1 MSLVSSTLRS
11 FMPRPKNPKGTALGS
26 VIGSFIPGI
35 GSDLGGQ
42 LGNVVADIL
51 PSSGGPAREG
61 GGRPDSAP
69 TSEVLTQQNQIPDM
83 RPTMMRGGGTDN
95 IQRDMTFR
103 RSPMY
108 QQANV
113 VTGLFGQAARTLTK
127 PGVQGLIGGTVLGS
141 VVEFFID
148 EFGNEKKLVITR
160 KMQRDIRELFKL
172 SGGDFATTAFL
183 YEEATGRQLTERQV
197 IKIYTKKFSNQ
208 GPYVT
213 KAAVRKM
220 KRTYMKLDTLC
231 DLKDKM
237 CPPKRRAPAR
247 RRTTSSQTITQ
258 VK

>member
-11 FMPRPKNPKGTALGS
+11 FFPRPKNPKGAALGS
-26 VIGSFIPGI
+26 IIGSVIPGI
-35 GSDLGGQ
+35 GTDLGGQ
-42 LGNVVADIL
+42 IGNVVADIL
-51 PSSGGPAREG
+51 PSGGGAAREG

-69 TSEVLTQQNQIPDM
+69 TPEVLTQQNQIPDM
-83 RPTMMRGGGTDN
+83 RPIPMMGGGTDN
-95 IQRDMTFR
+95 MQRDMTFR
-103 RSPMY
+103 RSPMI

-127 PGVQGLIGGTVLGS
+127 PGVQGLIGGTILGE

-148 EFGNEKKLVITR
+148 SDGREKKLIITR
-160 KMQRDIRELFKL
+160 KMQRDIKQLFKL
-172 SGGDFATTAFL
+172 SGGSFETTAFL
-183 YEEATGRQLTERQV
+183 YEEATGRRLTERQV
-197 IKIYTKKFSNQ
+197 IKIYTKTFSNQ
-208 GPYVT
+208 GPFVT

-220 KRTYMKLDTLC
+220 KRTFNKLDTLC

-247 RRTTSSQTITQ
+247 RRTMSAQTITQ

>member
-1 MSLVSSTLRS
+1 MSLFPSSITKFL
-11 FMPRPKNPKGTALGS
+11 PKPKNPKGTALGS

-42 LGNVVADIL
+42 IGNVIGDIL
-51 PSSGGPAREG
+51 PSSGGAAREG
-61 GGRPDSAP
+61 GGRPDSLPAP
-69 TSEVLTQQNQIPDM
+69 EVLTQQNQIPDM
-83 RPTMMRGGGTDN
+83 RPVYMTGSGTDN

-103 RSPMY
+103 RSPMI

-113 VTGLFGQAARTLTK
+113 VTGLFGQAARTLTR
-127 PGVQGLIGGTVLGS
+127 PGVGGFIGGTALGS
-141 VVEFFID
+141 IVEFFID

-160 KMQRDIRELFKL
+160 KMQRDIRELFKM

-183 YEEATGRQLTERQV
+183 YEEATGRRLTERQV

-247 RRTTSSQTITQ
+247 RRSTASQTITQ

>member
-1 MSLVSSTLRS
+1 MQDFGLSKIIQATK
-11 FMPRPKNPKGTALGS
+11 PRNPKGSLIGS

-35 GSDLGGQ
+35 GSTVGSQ
-42 LGNVVADIL
+42 IGNVVGDIL
-51 PSSGGPAREG
+51 PSPAQEG
-61 GGRPDSAP
+61 GGRPSADTTP
-69 TSEVLTQQNQIPDM
+69 EIITQQSQIPDA
-83 RPTMMRGGGTDN
+83 RPTMMTGYGSDDM
-95 IQRDMTFR
+95 QRDMTFR
-103 RSPMY
+103 RNPMI

-127 PGVQGLIGGTVLGS
+127 PGVGGLIGGLGLGS

-148 EFGNEKKLVITR
+148 EFGRERKLVITR
-160 KMQRDIRELFKL
+160 KMQREIKQLFKL

-183 YEEATGRQLTERQV
+183 YEEATGRRLTERQV
-197 IKIYTKKFSNQ
+197 IKIYTKRFSNQ

-213 KAAVRKM
+213 KAAVRKTR
-220 KRTYMKLDTLC
+220 RTIHKLDTLC

-247 RRTTSSQTITQ
+247 RRTMSAQTITQ

>member
-1 MSLVSSTLRS
+1 MSLFPSQLSR
-11 FMPRPKNPKGTALGS
+11 FIPKPKNPKGAALGGI
-26 VIGSFIPGI
+26 IGSIIPGI
-35 GSDLGGQ
+35 GTEIGSQ
-42 LGNVVADIL
+42 IGNIVGDIL
-51 PSSGGPAREG
+51 PSSGGAAREG
-61 GGRPDSAP
+61 GGSPTSAP
-69 TSEVLTQQNQIPDM
+69 TPEVLTQQNQIPDM
-83 RPTMMRGGGTDN
+83 RPTMMTGYGTDN

-103 RSPMY
+103 RSPMI

-113 VTGLFGQAARTLTK
+113 VTGLFGQAARTLTR
-127 PGVQGLIGGTVLGS
+127 PGVGGFVGGTVLGS
-141 VVEFFID
+141 VIEFFVD

-183 YEEATGRQLTERQV
+183 YEEATGRRLTERQV

-220 KRTYMKLDTLC
+220 RRTYNKLDTLC

-247 RRTTSSQTITQ
+247 RRTSTQTITQ